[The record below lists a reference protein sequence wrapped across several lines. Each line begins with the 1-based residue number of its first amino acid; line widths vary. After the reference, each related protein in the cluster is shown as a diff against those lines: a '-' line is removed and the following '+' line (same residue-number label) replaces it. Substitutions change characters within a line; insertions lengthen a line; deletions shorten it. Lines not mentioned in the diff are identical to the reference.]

1 MLAKSLQAAAG
12 NAAEANYI
20 EDVFSTWLYTGN
32 GSTQTITNGIDLAG
46 KGGLTWIK
54 DRTTGGAGSS
64 HFLFDTIRGVLNE
77 MNANNTGAQ
86 ASLANSLTAF
96 NSNGFSLGN
105 ATGINNSSIP
115 FASWTFRKQ
124 PKFFDVITFTG
135 TGTSSRTVAHNLEST
150 PGFMVVRKINS
161 TDNWYVYHRSTG
173 ATQTAV
179 LDQGGGFFALS
190 TAWNNTAPTSTVFT
204 VGSSLNTNGA
214 AYIAYVFAHNAGGF
228 GLDGTANVISCG
240 SFTTD
245 IDGNATV
252 SVGFEPQFV
261 LTKRSS
267 STQDWNFWDSMRGM
281 TAPPSDAASQSV
293 GVSLTLSP
301 ESSYNGGVK
310 AYASGFVTA
319 PASTALTGEGTYIYV
334 AIRRG
339 PMKVPTSGTSVFAPT
354 AATSGVQTVNFP
366 IDLQLLR
373 ERASSVELKVVDRL
387 RGASSTTTETNNL
400 TLYTTSDTAATA
412 ASGWTRNWT
421 NTAFTV
427 PSGLG
432 AAASVFWSFR
442 RAPGFFDS
450 VYYTGTGSNISR
462 NHGLGVAP
470 ELWIVKRRNTTGAWQ
485 VGSTA
490 IANTEY
496 LVLNTTAA
504 KATGTTRWNST
515 YPTASVFTTGTDATV
530 NANASTYLAYL
541 FATCP
546 GVSKVGSYTGTGTT
560 LQIDCGFAG
569 GARFVLIKRTNSTGG
584 WYVWD
589 SARGIVSGND
599 PYLLLNGVAAEVTN
613 TDYIDTFSSGFEIS
627 STAPAAI
634 NASGGTFLF
643 LAIA

>member
-1 MLAKSLQAAAG
+1 MFSSNTSTADSATFV
-12 NAAEANYI
+12 

-32 GSTQTITNGIDLAG
+32 NSTQTINNGVNLAG
-46 KGGLTWIK
+46 KGGLVWLK
-54 DRTTGGAGSS
+54 DRTTGGAGNS
-64 HFLFDTIRGVLNE
+64 HFLFDTTRGVLNE

-86 ASLANSLTAF
+86 ASLANSLTEF

-105 ATGINNSSIP
+105 AAGINNSSVP

-135 TGTSSRTVAHNLEST
+135 TGTSSRTVAHNLESV

-161 TDNWYVYHRSTG
+161 TDNWWAYHMSTG
-173 ATQTAV
+173 ATQAAV
-179 LDQGGGFFALS
+179 LDQGGAFGSFA
-190 TAWNNTAPTSTVFT
+190 TAWNNTAPTSSVFT
-204 VGSSLNTNGA
+204 VGSLLNVNGA

-228 GLDGTANVISCG
+228 GLDGTSNVISCG

-245 IDGNATV
+245 VNGVATV
-252 SVGFEPQFV
+252 PVGFEPQFV

-267 STQDWNFWDSMRGM
+267 STQDWTFWDSMRGM
-281 TAPPSDAASQSV
+281 TAAPSNSASQSV
-293 GVSLTLSP
+293 GVTLTLSP
-301 ESSYNGGVK
+301 ESPENGGVK
-310 AYASGFVTA
+310 AYASGFVTR
-319 PASTALTGEGTYIYV
+319 PNSTTMTGDGTYIYV

-339 PMKVPTSGTSVFAPT
+339 PMRTPTTGTSVFAPT

-373 ERASSVELKVVDRL
+373 ERASLVELKVVDRL
-387 RGASSTTTETNNL
+387 RGVSTTTTETTNL
-400 TLYTTSDTAATA
+400 LLWTTSDTADTA
-412 ASGWTRNWT
+412 SGGWTRNWG

-427 PSGLG
+427 PTGLG
-432 AAASVFWSFR
+432 GVAGVFWSFR
-442 RAPGFFDS
+442 RAPRFFDS
-450 VYYTGTGSNISR
+450 VYYTGTGSNTSR
-462 NHGLGVAP
+462 AHNLGVAP

-530 NANASTYLAYL
+530 NANASDYLAYF
-541 FATCP
+541 FASCP

-560 LQIDCGFAG
+560 LQIDCGFTAG
-569 GARFVLIKRTNSTGG
+569 SRFVLIKRTNSTGD

-589 SARGIVSGND
+589 SARGIIAGND
-599 PYLLLNGVAAEVTN
+599 PYLLLNGVAAEVTS
-613 TDYIDTFSSGFEIS
+613 TDYIDTYSAGFEIS

-634 NASGGTFLF
+634 NASGGTFIF